1 MQRKPFY
8 GCRTAFSHELTNIMK
23 KTILSIPLVLLLLAG
38 CRKTDNPTVFDL
50 GVDMQTTFE
59 KDRVQVL
66 IDNQPLLNTELSTNR
81 ILGLAKSVSTAA
93 TEGTHTIKI
102 IVNDST
108 VKTESF
114 TQSGDLYIGINYDK
128 TGKTVK
134 ITYSTYRFGY

>member
-1 MQRKPFY
+1 
-8 GCRTAFSHELTNIMK
+8 MK

-59 KDRVQVL
+59 KDQVQVL
-66 IDNQPLLNTELSTNR
+66 IDNQPLLNTELSTDR
-81 ILGLAKSVSTAA
+81 VLGLARSISTAG
-93 TEGTHTIKI
+93 TEGTHSIKI
-102 IVNDST
+102 IVNGNT

-128 TGKTVK
+128 TAKTVA
-134 ITYSTYRFGY
+134 ITYSKYRFGY